1 MTLPTKL
8 EVVHYA
14 LKACYIIAIIKKAQ
28 KMSKCT
34 KRCKIVQVCS
44 IELSEYPRGDKEK
57 VFCSVNFERQNLTF
71 FSLNRFEAKIMVFY
85 NLLLRVLA

>member
-14 LKACYIIAIIKKAQ
+14 LKACCIIAIIKKAQ

-57 VFCSVNFERQNLTF
+57 VSTVFCSVNFGRQNDTF
-71 FSLNRFEAKIMVFY
+71 FSLIHFDARIMVFAIY
-85 NLLLRVLA
+85 C

>member
-14 LKACYIIAIIKKAQ
+14 LKACCIIAIIKKAQ

-57 VFCSVNFERQNLTF
+57 VSTVFCSVNFGRQNLTF
-71 FSLNRFEAKIMVFY
+71 FL
-85 NLLLRVLA
+85 